1 MGSFLENVLFPQY
14 CPLCG
19 AKTSTESGLCSSCC
33 DRLPFI
39 GERSCIRCGRPLGY
53 EGYCVSCVSSSRSEG
68 WSIRRFLFR
77 YDDIMAHLIHLMKYK
92 GDRALLRFFA
102 RELGAFFERVYAV
115 SPPAAVVP
123 VPLSVKRER
132 QRGFNQ
138 ARELSRFLPLPVE
151 QNYLKRVKN
160 TKPQSVFSETAHRR
174 KNVQEAFRASGDV
187 KGRYL
192 LLVDDIVTSGA
203 TAEEAAKTLK
213 RAGAKRV
220 DVMALCLARS

>member
-1 MGSFLENVLFPQY
+1 
-14 CPLCG
+14 
-19 AKTSTESGLCSSCC
+19 
-33 DRLPFI
+33 
-39 GERSCIRCGRPLGY
+39 
-53 EGYCVSCVSSSRSEG
+53 
-68 WSIRRFLFR
+68 
-77 YDDIMAHLIHLMKYK
+77 MAHLIHLMKYK

-102 RELGAFFERVYAV
+102 RELGALFERVYAV
-115 SPPAAVVP
+115 SPPTAVVP
-123 VPLSVKRER
+123 VPLSDKRER